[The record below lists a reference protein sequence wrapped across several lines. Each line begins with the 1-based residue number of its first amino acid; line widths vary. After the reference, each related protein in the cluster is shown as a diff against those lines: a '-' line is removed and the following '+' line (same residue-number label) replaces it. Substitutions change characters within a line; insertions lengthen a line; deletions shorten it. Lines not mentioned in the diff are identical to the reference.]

1 MKAFITGS
9 QAYGTAVAGSDT
21 DLVIFVDEATKGKL
35 QARSENGKYPIRFG
49 DLNLVCV
56 TTEEEWAAWK
66 LGTVR
71 CVRKAEENSP
81 RALDK
86 EEAIRMH
93 EHSRLV
99 FGVKEYDGESSSPE
113 SRREASAARAEAR
126 GYRASSQR

>member
-66 LGTVR
+66 LGTAR
-71 CVRKAEENSP
+71 CVKKARESVGSM
-81 RALDK
+81 DK
-86 EEAIRMH
+86 EEAIRIH

-113 SRREASAARAEAR
+113 ARREAAAARAEAR
-126 GYRASSQR
+126 GYRSSSQ